1 MATMVVNCR
10 ETVNYFV
17 SRRAAVP
24 PQCDRSSALF
34 APVVSPW
41 GFRGVLVMII
51 KKAIL
56 AVLMTAALA
65 GCETQTEGQQRATT
79 GALIGGAGGALVGQA
94 IGGNTKSTVIG
105 AASGALLGAV
115 VGSAT
120 TPQRRG
126 DQLCRYQDRYGR
138 IYTAP
143 CDDRYYNGNY

>member
-1 MATMVVNCR
+1 MM
-10 ETVNYFV
+10 
-17 SRRAAVP
+17 
-24 PQCDRSSALF
+24 
-34 APVVSPW
+34 
-41 GFRGVLVMII
+41 I
-51 KKAIL
+51 KKVFV

-126 DQLCRYQDRYGR
+126 EQLCRYRDRYGQ

-143 CDDRYYNGNY
+143 CDDRYYNGDY

>member
-1 MATMVVNCR
+1 MM
-10 ETVNYFV
+10 
-17 SRRAAVP
+17 
-24 PQCDRSSALF
+24 
-34 APVVSPW
+34 
-41 GFRGVLVMII
+41 I
-51 KKAIL
+51 KKVFV

-79 GALIGGAGGALVGQA
+79 GALIGGAGGALVG
-94 IGGNTKSTVIG
+94 

-126 DQLCRYQDRYGR
+126 EQLCRYRDRYGQ

-143 CDDRYYNGNY
+143 CDDRYYNGDY

>member
-1 MATMVVNCR
+1 M
-10 ETVNYFV
+10 
-17 SRRAAVP
+17 
-24 PQCDRSSALF
+24 
-34 APVVSPW
+34 
-41 GFRGVLVMII
+41 
-51 KKAIL
+51 
-56 AVLMTAALA
+56 ALA
-65 GCETQTEGQQRATT
+65 GCAQTEGQLRAGT

-94 IGGNTKSTVIG
+94 IGCNTRSTVNG

-126 DQLCRYQDRYGR
+126 EEMCRYQSRDGR